1 MQHGS
6 SLLAWL
12 ERAAVGLLVGGR
24 WSSVHAG
31 ESGWRARGGRIHTR
45 LGCREVL
52 FEERGGEVEVT
63 GLRLTWP
70 RAPKR
75 ARTGPAAVAWPCHAG
90 RPAQFMR
97 PGGLGQARGRAGSAF
112 YDIAGLLTSD
122 DGLLTVSE
130 CSGRGLSC
138 AVCVHV
144 VCCMRAVEHRSGNLR
159 TC

>member
-1 MQHGS
+1 MAAGDCPSPQH
-6 SLLAWL
+6 
-12 ERAAVGLLVGGR
+12 RAAPCKE
-24 WSSVHAG
+24 G
-31 ESGWRARGGRIHTR
+31 EEGAEG
-45 LGCREVL
+45 
-52 FEERGGEVEVT
+52 
-63 GLRLTWP
+63 WP

-138 AVCVHV
+138 AVCVHF
-144 VCCMRAVEHRSGNLR
+144 VCCMRAQERKFENMLTAQR
-159 TC
+159 REQPR